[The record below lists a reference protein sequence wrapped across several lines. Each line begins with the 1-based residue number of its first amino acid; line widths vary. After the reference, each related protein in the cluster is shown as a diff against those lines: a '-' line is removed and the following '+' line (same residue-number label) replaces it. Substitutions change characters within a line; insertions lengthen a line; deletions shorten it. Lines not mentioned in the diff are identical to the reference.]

1 MTVEFSG
8 SLVVKRPILSIY
20 LLLIIV
26 VAACKTTTQPA
37 TSTIL
42 ASTPTKDKK
51 LQEKWYSVYFTD
63 PDSPTAG
70 SYRGG
75 PDDALAQAIRR
86 ARLSVDIAIT
96 HLNLWSIRI
105 THLNLWSIR
114 DALIAAHDSGVN
126 VRVVVE
132 SDNLDEVEIQELKS
146 AGIEVLDDRRESYMH
161 HKFVVIDKSDVCTG
175 SMNFTIN
182 GAYYN
187 DNNLIC
193 IRSSPLAEN
202 YTTEFEEMFI
212 TDMFGDDII
221 LICQ

>member
-1 MTVEFSG
+1 MTIEFIG
-8 SLVVKRPILSIY
+8 NLMVKRPILTIY
-20 LLLIIV
+20 LLLTIL
-26 VAACKTTTQPA
+26 VAACKTTTQPE

-42 ASTPTKDKK
+42 ASTPTKDNK

-96 HLNLWSIRI
+96 HLNLWSIR
-105 THLNLWSIR
+105 

-146 AGIEVLDDRRESYMH
+146 AGIEVLGDRRESYMH

-193 IRSSPLAEN
+193 IRSSTPQN
-202 YTTEFEEMFI
+202 SKR
-212 TDMFGDDII
+212 
-221 LICQ
+221 CS